1 MARFGPVNP
10 SRDIGLA
17 ESLNEAVLLAL
28 ADLDRSQREIAIEQA
43 AEAADPEHLVG
54 MISADDAVRRNAALE
69 ALTKGGR
76 RSVPALIR
84 ALSDPDPEVVMFA
97 ASTLGKTR
105 DTSAIPHLAA
115 VLKHGDVNVCHA
127 AIESLG
133 ELRAVSML
141 DTLGEMLKGDSWLRF
156 AVVHTLGEI
165 GDPSSVRT
173 LLGLLNDENLREGA
187 ISALGKIGGVEVLAE
202 LAGRMAAADSP
213 AMFKLYLQ
221 AIGDALVQLP
231 DPAVLQKLPT
241 WTWFASRAN
250 AMVVPR
256 LKQLLQ
262 SRTDETDSA
271 VDLSLKEAAIDL
283 VRCLRLEACYPD
295 IVAAA
300 TEERLGEALLFA
312 AADIGAKLEPYLTG
326 AVSDPSANVR
336 EFVCRAMGAVSLESG
351 AEAVTALLSDPHDNI
366 RTAAIRV
373 VARLHQTAGLP
384 RIVAS
389 LLDHATNV
397 RMAALQA
404 LCRMD
409 ARQVTAALLRD
420 PRVLADDQ
428 LTVLTIMRANPH
440 PLQRGYVE
448 SGLANPNDRIRQ
460 AAVAAFAAQR
470 GADVVE
476 SLAPLLEDRSV
487 DVRRGVIAALVE
499 QPGERSRQLLVSLL
513 ERDAETRGDVL
524 QALGQIG
531 DGRVVPKIIAIFPTC
546 SLEEQGYA
554 IEVLAAMESPAVE
567 PFLSRQLGHQDPGLR
582 RHVVRAMVRIG
593 TASALRRLGIA
604 LRDKNPKV
612 RMAVSKALA
621 SCPHPIARSALERLS
636 LDPVESVAAFARE
649 QLGG

>member
-1 MARFGPVNP
+1 VNP

-17 ESLNEAVLLAL
+17 QSLNEAVLLAL
-28 ADLDRSQREIAIEQA
+28 ADLDRSQREQAIERA
-43 AEAADPEHLVG
+43 AEAVDPDKLVG
-54 MISADDAVRRNAALE
+54 LISNDDAVRRNAALE

-76 RSVPALIR
+76 RSVPSLIR

-105 DTSAIPHLAA
+105 DASAIPHLAA
-115 VLKHGDVNVCHA
+115 VLKHPDINVCHA

-173 LLGLLNDENLREGA
+173 LIGLLDDEYLREGA
-187 ISALGKIGGVEVLAE
+187 IAALGKIGGVEVLGE
-202 LAGRMAAADSP
+202 LASRMAATDSAP
-213 AMFKLYLQ
+213 LFKLFLQ

-231 DPAVLQKLPT
+231 DPAVLLKLPT
-241 WTWFASRAN
+241 WTWFAGRAS
-250 AMVVPR
+250 ATIVPR

-262 SRTDETDSA
+262 TRTDEADCA
-271 VDLSLKEAAIDL
+271 ADLALKEAAIDL
-283 VRCLRLEACYPD
+283 IRCLRLEPCYPD
-295 IVAAA
+295 MVGAAA
-300 TEERLGEALLFA
+300 EERLGEALLFA
-312 AADIGAKLEPYLTG
+312 AADIGATLEPHLTG
-326 AVSDPSANVR
+326 GVSHPNANVR

-351 AEAVTALLSDPHDNI
+351 ADAVTALLSDPQDSI

-389 LLDHATNV
+389 LLDKSTNV
-397 RMAALQA
+397 RIAALQA
-404 LCRMD
+404 LSRMD

-420 PRVLADDQ
+420 PRVLAEEH
-428 LTVLTIMRANPH
+428 LTVLAIMRANPH
-440 PLQRGYVE
+440 PLQRGFVE
-448 SGLANPNDRIRQ
+448 SGLAHTNDRIRQ

-487 DVRRGVIAALVE
+487 DVRRGVIEALVE
-499 QPGERSRQLLVSLL
+499 QPGERSRQLLLGLL

-531 DGRVVPKIIAIFPTC
+531 DARVVPKIIAVFPTC
-546 SLEEQGYA
+546 SPEEQGYA
-554 IEVLAAMESPAVE
+554 IEVLSAMESPAVE
-567 PFLSRQLGHQDPGLR
+567 PFLSRQLGHQDPGVR
-582 RHVVRAMVRIG
+582 RHAVRAMVRIG

-621 SCPHPIARSALERLS
+621 SCPHPIARNALERLS